1 MISDR
6 DIWRAALALCPGS
19 AAGAA
24 VPAVID
30 DRDMAGL
37 VDPGRDPIY
46 PRHYRATALLPASVC
61 YRGVAV
67 ASKKLSRKQR

>member
-1 MISDR
+1 MKRYGEDAMLEAAQ
-6 DIWRAALALCPGS
+6 RADQLL
-19 AAGAA
+19 
-24 VPAVID
+24 D
-30 DRDMAGL
+30 EDDMAGL

-67 ASKKLSRKQR
+67 ASKKLWRKQR